1 MMSIYCNATECGIRA
16 GRSVPT
22 GLEMKHEGAKD
33 MKWRR
38 SGIKAR
44 TGRKRSV
51 MWKWQREHLNMSYK
65 FVME

>member
-1 MMSIYCNATECGIRA
+1 MMSIFCNATECGIRT

-38 SGIKAR
+38 RGIKAG
-44 TGRKRSV
+44 TGRRRLV
-51 MWKWQREHLNMSYK
+51 MWK
-65 FVME
+65 